1 MTTPNNK
8 AQDLTGFIEEAGGA
22 SHLRVED
29 DLGEGYVRLR
39 SSEAERRQA
48 RHDIRSTEDIVI
60 EMLRNA
66 RDAGARSIFFATSR
80 EGDKRLITIIDD
92 GDGIPASMQQHVFEP
107 RVTSKLDSVH
117 MDRWGVHGRGMALF
131 SIRSNTECAQVVSS
145 GKGQGSAFF
154 VRSNTRT
161 LPEKTDQSS
170 LPSLSFDES
179 GNLSVRGPRNINRC
193 AVEFALE
200 EQDTCT
206 LYQGS
211 PTEIAATLL
220 AYGQAITSQGQR
232 AFLTDIEELS
242 LVKRLCCAADP
253 AEFTHL
259 AATLGLTL
267 SERSSR
273 RILDGEIKP
282 LEALTQT
289 LDVATPQGTP
299 PFQGCVR
306 SPKTRDK
313 DKRGLKLS
321 SDDLQEFTAHIT
333 QAYQALARD
342 YYLDPAVDPSITVRS
357 DGITIHIPVQKVR

>member
-8 AQDLTGFIEEAGGA
+8 AQGLTEFIEEAGGA

-92 GDGIPASMQQHVFEP
+92 GDGIPDSMQQQVFEP

-145 GKGQGSAFF
+145 GKGKGSAFF
-154 VRSNTRT
+154 VRSDTRT

-211 PTEIAATLL
+211 STEIAATLL
-220 AYGQAITSQGQR
+220 AYGQATTSQGQR
-232 AFLTDIEELS
+232 TFLTDIEELS
-242 LVKRLCCAADP
+242 LVKRLCTAADP
-253 AEFTHL
+253 AEFTRL
-259 AATLGLTL
+259 AATIGLVL

-289 LDVATPQGTP
+289 LAVVTPQGTS
-299 PFQGCVR
+299 PFQGGAK
-306 SPKTRDK
+306 SLKMRDK

-321 SDDLQEFTAHIT
+321 SDDLQEFAAHIT

>member
-1 MTTPNNK
+1 
-8 AQDLTGFIEEAGGA
+8 
-22 SHLRVED
+22 
-29 DLGEGYVRLR
+29 
-39 SSEAERRQA
+39 
-48 RHDIRSTEDIVI
+48 
-60 EMLRNA
+60 
-66 RDAGARSIFFATSR
+66 
-80 EGDKRLITIIDD
+80 
-92 GDGIPASMQQHVFEP
+92 
-107 RVTSKLDSVH
+107 
-117 MDRWGVHGRGMALF
+117 
-131 SIRSNTECAQVVSS
+131 
-145 GKGQGSAFF
+145 
-154 VRSNTRT
+154 
-161 LPEKTDQSS
+161 DQSS
-170 LPSLSFDES
+170 WPSLSFDES